1 MVMHIFSRVFQQ
13 EDIQDIME
21 DFFEWSA
28 AHPDFLK
35 TVIVLVLVLHGCL
48 IVFAL
53 TKREWIRTQL
63 RTHDTAEKWFI
74 ISFFVTVIE
83 GVSLLVASLVFMGLQ
98 GGPMPT
104 SAPEFIPDAFF
115 LVSLAA
121 VVILFLIFALA
132 ALVCLFTFFILC
144 TRLFIAMEPL
154 NPVIPD
160 EINWGG
166 TPVLVVVAAFF
177 LVSLPLGL
185 VSGVVSS
192 VAGSIIF
199 IALPVFL
206 VLKPYKRTLGTMG
219 FKKPI
224 FTLFVLSLFL
234 TPVLIF
240 GSNFIYWITER
251 IIGEFP
257 MDNLLEDMISE
268 SPLLMSVYL
277 GIFGPIGEEVFFRG
291 FAHTALKR
299 KYGFKK
305 GIVLSSLFFGVY
317 HGLPWQIPYA
327 VAAGV
332 LLAYCY
338 EKTQSLYT
346 PIVLHI
352 LNNGISIILLT
363 ME

>member
-1 MVMHIFSRVFQQ
+1 MHIFSVILQQ

-35 TVIVLVLVLHGCL
+35 AVIVLVFVLHGCL
-48 IVFAL
+48 AVFTL

-63 RTHDTAEKWFI
+63 RTHDTVEKWFI

-83 GVSLLVASLVFMGLQ
+83 GVSLLLASLVFMGLQ
-98 GGPMPT
+98 GGPMPIST
-104 SAPEFIPDAFF
+104 PEFIPDVFF
-115 LVSLAA
+115 LISLVA
-121 VVILFLIFALA
+121 VVLLFLVFALA
-132 ALVCLFTFFILC
+132 ALVCLFTFFVLC
-144 TRLFIAMEPL
+144 ARLFIAMEPL
-154 NPVIPD
+154 HPVIPD

-166 TPVLVVVAAFF
+166 THVLVIVTAFF
-177 LVSLPLGL
+177 LVSVPLGL
-185 VSGVVSS
+185 VSGVLSS
-192 VAGSIIF
+192 LAGSIIF

-206 VLKPYKRTLGTMG
+206 VLKPYQRAIRVMG

-224 FTLFVLSLFL
+224 FSLFALSLFL
-234 TPVLIF
+234 VPVLLF
-240 GSNFIYWITER
+240 GSDFIYWITEK

-257 MDNLLEDMISE
+257 LDELVGDIVSE
-268 SPLLMSVYL
+268 SPILMSVHL
-277 GIFGPIGEEVFFRG
+277 GILGPIGEEVFFRG

-299 KYGFKK
+299 KYGLKK
-305 GIVLSSLFFGVY
+305 GILLSSLFFGVY

-327 VAAGV
+327 VAAGI
-332 LLAYCY
+332 LLAYSY

-352 LNNGISIILLT
+352 INNGIAVIWVW
-363 ME
+363 M